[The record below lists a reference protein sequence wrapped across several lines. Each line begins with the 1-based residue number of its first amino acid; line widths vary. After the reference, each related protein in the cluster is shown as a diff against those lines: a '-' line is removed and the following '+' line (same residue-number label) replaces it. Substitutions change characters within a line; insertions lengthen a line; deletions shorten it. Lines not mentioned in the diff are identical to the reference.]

1 MSAITVRAVRKSYAT
16 TPVLDDVHLQ
26 VPAGSITAVLGV
38 SGSGKTTL
46 LRCIAGF
53 ERPDAGSIAIAG
65 RVVDDVRTVVHAQH
79 RGVGYVPQDGALF
92 PHLRVHANIAFG
104 LRRADR
110 HRVAEL
116 IDMLGLQSLERRF
129 PHQLSGG
136 QRQRVALA
144 RALAPRPAVLLLDE
158 PFSSLDASL
167 RAALRQQVTEL
178 LHDLGATAIL
188 VTHDRDE
195 ALSMADQIAL
205 LRNGRITAVGAPRDL
220 YAAPADE
227 QIAKSLGIA
236 NLVAVKVIAGQ
247 LHCRIPIRQNRFELA
262 DGAYTVLLRP
272 EHLSIT
278 TQPTGDAVAA
288 VVAAVS
294 YQGAATEV
302 HLSIDNDCTPDLVAT
317 VPGQDEF
324 TVGQRVWVTATD
336 VGIAW
341 PESPV
346 GPDQRIIS

>member
-1 MSAITVRAVRKSYAT
+1 VSAIAVRGARKSYT
-16 TPVLDDVHLQ
+16 TVPVLDGLDLQ
-26 VPAGSITAVLGV
+26 VTAGSITAVLGV

-53 ERPDAGSIAIAG
+53 ERLDAGSIAIAG

-79 RGVGYVPQDGALF
+79 RGVGYVPQEGALF
-92 PHLRVHANIAFG
+92 PHLRVNANIAFG

-110 HRVAEL
+110 RRVAEL

-205 LRNGRITAVGAPRDL
+205 LRNGRITAVGTPRDL
-220 YAAPADE
+220 YATPADE

-247 LHCRIPIRQNRFELA
+247 LHCHIPIRQNRFELA

-278 TQPTGDAVAA
+278 TQPTGDAIAA
-288 VVAAVS
+288 VVAAAS
-294 YQGAATEV
+294 YQGSATEV
-302 HLSIDNDCTPDLVAT
+302 RLSIDNDSAPDLVAT
-317 VPGQDEF
+317 VPGQDKF
-324 TVGQRVWVTATD
+324 SIDQRVWVTATD
-336 VGIAW
+336 IGIAW
-341 PESPV
+341 PESPA
-346 GPDQRIIS
+346 GPDERVSS